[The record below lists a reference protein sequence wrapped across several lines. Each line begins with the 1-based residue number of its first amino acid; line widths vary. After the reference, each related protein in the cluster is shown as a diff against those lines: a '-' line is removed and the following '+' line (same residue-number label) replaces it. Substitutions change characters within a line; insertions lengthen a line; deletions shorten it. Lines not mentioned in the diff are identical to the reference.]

1 MSRFDGRAL
10 VEAALSEIEAHYV
23 FPERGRALATEIAR
37 RLQRGDYRDLDLPG
51 LCQTLTRD
59 LRSSSGDLH
68 LGLRPG
74 GDGVDDAVSQA
85 ARMKGG
91 GFGIARVERRPGNIG
106 LLELRYFAPA
116 RLGGAAMAAAMQLLA
131 DRDALIIDL
140 RRARGGD
147 PGMIAL
153 ASSYLFD
160 AADPPRHLNDIH
172 HRDGRVHQWWTL
184 PWLPGPRIGGG
195 APLALLTSR
204 ETFSGAEEFA
214 WNLHALGRA
223 TLLGERTAGA
233 AHPTRAWPLAE
244 GLALVDVPFAQSIN
258 PHTGDNWEG
267 RGVRPDREAPAAEA
281 ERLAQA
287 LLLERLSERA
297 RKRGDPDALARLER
311 HREALDAPG
320 RD

>member
-1 MSRFDGRAL
+1 MSAFDGPSL
-10 VEAALSEIEAHYV
+10 VEEALAEIEAHDV
-23 FPERGRALATEIAR
+23 FPERGRALAGEIR
-37 RLQRGDYRDLDLPG
+37 RRMRQGAYRDLDLPG
-51 LCQTLTRD
+51 LCQALTRD

-74 GDGVDDAVSQA
+74 GDGPDSQA
-85 ARMKGG
+85 VRAERMRSGG
-91 GFGIARVERRPGNIG
+91 YGIARVERRPGNIG

-116 RLGGAAMAAAMQLLA
+116 GSAGAAMAAAMQLLA

-140 RRARGGD
+140 RRAKGGD

-184 PWLPGPRIGGG
+184 PWLPGPRIGAG

-214 WNLHALGRA
+214 WNLRALGRA

-233 AHPTRAWPLAE
+233 AHPTRSWPIAG
-244 GLALVDVPFAQSIN
+244 GLALVDVPFARSIN

-267 RGVRPDREAPAAEA
+267 RGIRPDLELPAAEA
-281 ERLAQA
+281 ELRAVA
-287 LLLERLSERA
+287 WLLEQLAERA
-297 RKRGDPDALARLER
+297 RQRGDAGARARLER
-311 HREALDAPG
+311 HRQALG
-320 RD
+320 GSESG